1 MSPAIELIPTLDN
14 CIETTA
20 RREFART
27 KDEYLEKGGDDGE
40 LAERVRLLR
49 MFLQSADFRKL
60 RSESESHLTEG
71 RRVRF
76 VLCPQGAGMTYEMKV
91 DT

>member
-1 MSPAIELIPTLDN
+1 LSPAIELIPTLDN

-27 KDEYLEKGGDDGE
+27 KDGYLEKGRDDGE

-60 RSESESHLTEG
+60 RSESESHLMAG
-71 RRVRF
+71 RTVRF
-76 VLCPQGAGMTYEMKV
+76 ILYFDEGGLKCDIEV
-91 DT
+91 DE